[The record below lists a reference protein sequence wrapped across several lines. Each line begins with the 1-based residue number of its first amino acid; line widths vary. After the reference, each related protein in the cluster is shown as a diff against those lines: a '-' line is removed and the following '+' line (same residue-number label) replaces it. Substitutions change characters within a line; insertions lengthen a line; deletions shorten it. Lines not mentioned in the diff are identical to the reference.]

1 MAVGKESMRAEEY
14 QALAEFR
21 YVLRRF
27 LNFSEA
33 AARRANLE
41 PQQHQ
46 LLLALKGLPP
56 DLRPTIRVLA
66 ERLQLRHNS
75 TVELVKRSIENGLL
89 ERRRSAQDGREV
101 LLGITAHGT
110 RVLRRLSIAH
120 RDEVRSRVPALIQT
134 LEVLVNAVGLPAP
147 EIENELL

>member
-1 MAVGKESMRAEEY
+1 MTVGKDWMRAEEY

-21 YVLRRF
+21 YVLRCF

-33 AARRANLE
+33 SARRASIE

-56 DLRPTIRVLA
+56 SQRPTIRVLA
-66 ERLQLRHNS
+66 DRLQLRHNS

-101 LLGITAHGT
+101 LLAITAHGT

-134 LEVLVNAVGLPAP
+134 LEVLVNTVSLAAP
-147 EIENELL
+147 EVEKKPI

>member
-1 MAVGKESMRAEEY
+1 MTVGKDSMRAEEY

-21 YVLRRF
+21 YVLRCF

-89 ERRRSAQDGREV
+89 ERRPSAQDGREV
-101 LLGITAHGT
+101 LLVITAHGT

-120 RDEVRSRVPALIQT
+120 RDEVRARVPALIQT
-134 LEVLVNAVGLPAP
+134 LEVLVNAVGLPDP
-147 EIENELL
+147 EIENELP